1 MPMSSR
7 AKSIRLRGA
16 LLLCG
21 VSGALLALAFPRPGW
36 WPLAWVALAPWLVA
50 VRLGSG
56 WGALLGSW
64 LGGFV
69 FFGILCYWLGLFGVS
84 VWFLACLMLSIAL
97 LVWGLGVRWMGKLG
111 ALARIIGAAAL
122 WCGIEWARGLGT
134 FGFTWGWLGY
144 SQSPALWLLPVARLT
159 GTIGISFLIV
169 LVNAAVA
176 EVVVSAGA
184 RQPVARPLGRVVAA
198 CAFAAVVVFGAGK
211 WTARQRLTGA
221 PVMASVVQ
229 GSASGPLRAA
239 DVNVPLSAEERAE
252 TRRIYSELTAEAA
265 RARPVLVVWPESV
278 LMSDPDADPVVAE
291 WVARSARLA
300 HAWLLAGGPY
310 VDRRGRQLNS
320 AYLYAASG
328 NQVARYDKVQLVP
341 FGEYVPWRRHLP
353 FIERYHVR
361 NVDFAAGA
369 MHRVLQAGIV
379 AIGPMIC
386 FESIFP
392 RIPWGLTGRGA
403 QVLIVITNDAWFG
416 HTAAAAQ
423 HRQIAVLRA
432 VETNRWVVRAAST
445 GISSIISPEGK
456 IVSEAGL
463 FERKVL
469 SHEVRLGPAGA
480 RPRPLGR
487 AFAWLMVFLSV
498 AFLIAPAALPR
509 RGRSARAARPSSRP
523 RPRGRA
529 APR

>member
-21 VSGALLALAFPRPGW
+21 LSGALLALAFPRPGW
-36 WPLAWVALAPWLVA
+36 WPLAWVALAPWFVA

-56 WGALLGSW
+56 WGAVLGSW
-64 LGGFV
+64 LGGFA
-69 FFGILCYWLGLFGVS
+69 FFGVLCYWLGLFGVS
-84 VWFLACLMLSIAL
+84 VWFLACAILGFAL
-97 LVWGLGVRWMGKLG
+97 LVWGLGVRWMGRLG

-122 WCGIEWARGLGT
+122 WCGVEWVRGLGE

-169 LVNAAVA
+169 LVNAAIGEA
-176 EVVVSAGA
+176 VVSAG
-184 RQPVARPLGRVVAA
+184 RREPVGRAAVRVIAA
-198 CAFAAVVVFGAGK
+198 CAFSAVVVFGAHR

-221 PVMASVVQ
+221 PVVVSVVQ
-229 GSASGPLRAA
+229 GSASGPLRAE
-239 DVNVPLSAEERAE
+239 DVNVPLSVEERAA
-252 TRRIYSELTAEAA
+252 TRRIYTELTAEAA
-265 RARPVLVVWPESV
+265 RERPVLVVWPESV
-278 LMSDPDADPVVAE
+278 LTSDPDADPAVAE

-310 VDRRGRQLNS
+310 VGKRGRHFNS

-328 NQVARYDKVQLVP
+328 NQVAHYDKVQLVP

-353 FIERYHVR
+353 FVERYHVR
-361 NVDFAAGA
+361 NVDFAAGP

-392 RIPWGLTGRGA
+392 QISWQLTARGA
-403 QVLIVITNDAWFG
+403 QVLVIITNDAWFG

-432 VETNRWVVRAAST
+432 VEANRWVLRAASA
-445 GISSIISPEGK
+445 GISSIISPEGR
-456 IVSEAGL
+456 IVAEAGL
-463 FERKVL
+463 FERKAL
-469 SHEVRLGPAGA
+469 SHEIRLGPAGA
-480 RPRPLGR
+480 RPRPLGM

-509 RGRSARAARPSSRP
+509 RGRPARAARPSSRP
-523 RPRGRA
+523 RPPGRA